1 MTSAARRE
9 TPDFDDARFGNGV
22 PGGLRPAGL
31 SFIEMSGL
39 ARKGAAERA
48 EDVAEE
54 TATATYAP
62 ESVPDAI
69 TSAALAGS
77 AAARFEELLASFR
90 GDVGARVADETA
102 LAPEIVLGDDAV
114 DLDASGHSVD
124 AEAVEEESLGR
135 VMPRPIQAVQK
146 LAEVESLM
154 NALDLGARKPTVPD
168 ETIAALQQ
176 ALVAKPGEVSESVPD
191 ALPAE
196 ALAAPAR
203 EDAAPLI
210 DFIKK
215 RPMPPV
221 IDADAPTPLYTALTP
236 PLDVVP
242 PVADR
247 PPAATMPPGAVA
259 PGYTLLGHGPI
270 TWPGVPPAKPIGV
283 ARILGVALLLVLA
296 GGVGAMVYAAVFPWS
311 LLPAPW
317 GRWAAL
323 GVAVVLGGA
332 ALGLLWRGRSGRGKV
347 LADLSKVSQALGVEV
362 IGAIP
367 LVRMKPAD
375 GVSKAEG
382 PLWAQLPLLCGPGQ
396 SGEMA
401 EAFEIL
407 LTNFRFSAPRGSLQ
421 SVCFV
426 SVAPGDGLKTVAFN
440 FAAAHAL
447 RGQHVL
453 FTTAGHHEAPE
464 YSVHER
470 FDVPMLYCTDAPAT
484 GEGYDLAVRLG
495 HALLAHPEARHAAAQ
510 AQAVVLVIDPSV
522 VSREMA
528 QRAIS
533 LLREVKA
540 PLVGVVVN
548 RVRSGRLRRA
558 YEQRAE
564 VRKAARGSVGKS
576 KTDKV

>member
-1 MTSAARRE
+1 MNSAARRE
-9 TPDFDDARFGNGV
+9 TPDPDDLRFGNGV

-39 ARKGAAERA
+39 ARKGVAEHAAEVDSEGAPLEFCA
-48 EDVAEE
+48 EGGVPTS
-54 TATATYAP
+54 TAT
-62 ESVPDAI
+62 I
-69 TSAALAGS
+69 NSAS
-77 AAARFEELLASFR
+77 ARFEDLLATLR
-90 GDVGARVADETA
+90 GDGGAWVADETT
-102 LAPEIVLGDDAV
+102 LVPAPEFCDDAM
-114 DLDASGHSVD
+114 DADVL
-124 AEAVEEESLGR
+124 EVMVEEAPEDPGR
-135 VMPRPIQAVQK
+135 MSPRPAQAVHK

-154 NALDLGARKPTVPD
+154 QALDLGARKPAVPD

-176 ALVAKPGEVSESVPD
+176 ALVVRPGD
-191 ALPAE
+191 AVETTPTAE
-196 ALAAPAR
+196 AAEVPLASAP
-203 EDAAPLI
+203 EDAAPLK

-215 RPMPPV
+215 RPMPLV

-242 PVADR
+242 PVSETTAGV
-247 PPAATMPPGAVA
+247 ALPPGAVA

-270 TWPGVPPAKPIGV
+270 TWPGVPPAKPLGL
-283 ARILGVALLLVLA
+283 ARILAVAVLLVVA

-311 LLPAPW
+311 LLPTPW
-317 GRWAAL
+317 GRWVAL
-323 GVAVVLGGA
+323 GA
-332 ALGLLWRGRSGRGKV
+332 AGLLGVTALALLRRGRSGRGKV
-347 LADLSKVSQALGVEV
+347 LADLSTVSKTLGAEV

-367 LVRMKPAD
+367 LVRLKPAT
-375 GVSKAEG
+375 GALVAEG
-382 PLWAQLPLLCGPGQ
+382 PLWARLPLLCGPGQ
-396 SGEMA
+396 TGELG

-453 FTTAGHHEAPE
+453 FTTAGHQDAPE

-495 HALLAHPEARHAAAQ
+495 HALLAHPEARHTAAQ
-510 AQAVVLVIDPSV
+510 AQAVVLVIDPTV

-528 QRAIS
+528 QRAIG

-558 YEQRAE
+558 YEQRAA
-564 VRKAARGSVGKS
+564 VRKAARGAAGKAS
-576 KTDKV
+576 RDKA